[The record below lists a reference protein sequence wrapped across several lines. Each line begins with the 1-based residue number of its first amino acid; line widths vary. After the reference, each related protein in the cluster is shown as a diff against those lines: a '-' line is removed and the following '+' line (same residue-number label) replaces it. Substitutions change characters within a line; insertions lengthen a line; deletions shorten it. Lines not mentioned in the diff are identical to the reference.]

1 MDIRLLKEKLKNSAV
16 FENEKMSEHTS
27 FKTGGCADCFVV
39 CESVEDLKEAISF
52 FKESKT
58 DYCVF
63 GKGSNILVTD
73 KGIRGG
79 VIKLG
84 EAFGE
89 IKLVG
94 EREILVGAAS
104 SMAAASLFA
113 AENSLSGFEFASG
126 IPGSFGGGIFM
137 NAGAYDG
144 EIKDVLVSVSVLD
157 KDGEVKEISADDLEL
172 KYRKSNVEE
181 KGFIL
186 LSGTIKLK
194 CGKKEDI
201 KAYMSELNARRRD
214 KQPLNYPSAGSTF
227 KRPKDG
233 FAGKLI
239 EESGLKGFS
248 VGGAQVS
255 EKHAGFVINRDN
267 AKSED
272 ILKLIDYCIKK
283 VYEDTG
289 ITLEPEIRIIG
300 ER

>member
-1 MDIRLLKEKLKNSAV
+1 MDIKLLKEKLKNSAV

-39 CESVEDLKEAISF
+39 CESAEDLAEIIKFMDET
-52 FKESKT
+52 KT
-58 DYCVF
+58 DYFIF
-63 GKGSNILVTD
+63 GKGSNVLVTD
-73 KGIRGG
+73 KGIRGC

-84 EAFGE
+84 ESFGD
-89 IKLVG
+89 IKLAG
-94 EREILVGAAS
+94 ENEIYVGAAS
-104 SMAAASLFA
+104 SMAAAAAFA
-113 AENSLSGFEFASG
+113 AENNLAGFEFASG

-157 KDGEVKEISADDLEL
+157 KDGKVKQIPANGLDLA
-172 KYRKSNVEE
+172 YRKSNVEE
-181 KGFIL
+181 RGYIIL
-186 LSGTIKLK
+186 GGTIRLK

-227 KRPKDG
+227 KRPEG
-233 FAGKLI
+233 NFAGKLI

-272 ILKLIDYCIKK
+272 ILNLINHCIKK

-289 ITLEPEIRIIG
+289 ITLEPEVRIIG